1 MVARVPVSEKPYMGM
16 PSGGP
21 TAANHRRP
29 SEMRGGVYVR
39 CMCVVCVMYV
49 CGMCDV
55 CVWYVVVLSATRN
68 ISPLL

>member
-29 SEMRGGVYVR
+29 SEMRGGGR
-39 CMCVVCVMYV
+39 GAGGCTCV
-49 CGMCDV
+49 V
-55 CVWYVVVLSATRN
+55 CVWYV
-68 ISPLL
+68 